1 MPLWQVFHPKDTYSA
16 EDKHGLA
23 ERITGL
29 FTSSPMPAFYVVVI
43 YIEVGPDDYYVG
55 GEKLKKTFIR
65 FKVDQMAN
73 TFANQMLKEWWMRH
87 VQRAVAPYVSERGY
101 DSEIQIDEPGRDMWN
116 INGLA
121 PPPFGSVG
129 ELRWIKDNHVSPYTE
144 DEKLPHNSSYAK
156 RL

>member
-1 MPLWQVFHPKDTYSA
+1 
-16 EDKHGLA
+16 
-23 ERITGL
+23 
-29 FTSSPMPAFYVVVI
+29 
-43 YIEVGPDDYYVG
+43 
-55 GEKLKKTFIR
+55 
-65 FKVDQMAN
+65 MAN
-73 TFANQMLKEWWMRH
+73 TFATQMLKEWWMRH

-101 DSEIQIDEPGRDMWN
+101 DSEIQIDEPGRDLWH